1 MDRGWVMK
9 LQPSSS
15 GAHGAGV
22 VGSRFVGVSKSGS
35 DKDVTS
41 GDGGGGRMLENRG
54 GVEGGAEHG
63 AAPCLR
69 GGRAFWTAGVRTRL
83 RMDASLGN
91 VL

>member
-1 MDRGWVMK
+1 MRDEVAILAFRC
-9 LQPSSS
+9 PRSRSSWKE
-15 GAHGAGV
+15 V
-22 VGSRFVGVSKSGS
+22 CRCEQSGS

-41 GDGGGGRMLENRG
+41 DGGGGKMLENRG
-54 GVEGGAEHG
+54 GIEGGAEHG

-83 RMDASLGN
+83 QMDASLGN